1 MFGTVSKWIGVYN
14 IWYYGVFMALNG
26 KLAYCM
32 PNLSILPI
40 VAVLTFLILS
50 VVIQAC
56 STKWYSV
63 VCSDLWSH
71 RLLVAWSRDIKQQK
85 LFFFS
90 KVPELKTIC
99 VPTLYIQPNFIMPF
113 WVQVRYTQQC
123 SKLRKFGGHNFTTR
137 EEFQPQ
143 SKIVATFN

>member
-50 VVIQAC
+50 VVI
-56 STKWYSV
+56 
-63 VCSDLWSH
+63 H
-71 RLLVAWSRDIKQQK
+71 LLNQMIFCGVFRSLI
-85 LFFFS
+85 S
-90 KVPELKTIC
+90 
-99 VPTLYIQPNFIMPF
+99 
-113 WVQVRYTQQC
+113 
-123 SKLRKFGGHNFTTR
+123 
-137 EEFQPQ
+137 
-143 SKIVATFN
+143 

>member
-50 VVIQAC
+50 VVIQAN
-56 STKWYSV
+56 
-63 VCSDLWSH
+63 
-71 RLLVAWSRDIKQQK
+71 A
-85 LFFFS
+85 
-90 KVPELKTIC
+90 
-99 VPTLYIQPNFIMPF
+99 QPNDIL
-113 WVQVRYTQQC
+113 WCVQIFDLIGY
-123 SKLRKFGGHNFTTR
+123 
-137 EEFQPQ
+137 
-143 SKIVATFN
+143 

>member
-63 VCSDLWSH
+63 VCSDL
-71 RLLVAWSRDIKQQK
+71 
-85 LFFFS
+85 
-90 KVPELKTIC
+90 
-99 VPTLYIQPNFIMPF
+99 
-113 WVQVRYTQQC
+113 
-123 SKLRKFGGHNFTTR
+123 
-137 EEFQPQ
+137 
-143 SKIVATFN
+143 

>member
-50 VVIQAC
+50 A
-56 STKWYSV
+56 KWYSV

-71 RLLVAWSRDIKQQK
+71 WLLVAWSRDIKQQK
-85 LFFFS
+85 LFFFFKS
-90 KVPELKTIC
+90 PRAENNLCLYLIHSTKLYNALLSSSQIYPTVLKI
-99 VPTLYIQPNFIMPF
+99 
-113 WVQVRYTQQC
+113 
-123 SKLRKFGGHNFTTR
+123 K
-137 EEFQPQ
+137 
-143 SKIVATFN
+143 KIRRSQFNN